1 MKSQLLISALIA
13 SASVAA
19 MPLARAGELTVTISD
34 IRNAKGSIMVSVVST
49 DAAWNNQEKPV
60 AARKIAAADKEVVLK
75 FDLPAG
81 DYAVQV
87 MHDENENGKLD
98 TNFMGMPIEGYGFS
112 NNPQVMRRAHFDE
125 AKFALGATAA
135 SIIVRLR

>member
-1 MKSQLLISALIA
+1 MKTQLLISALIA
-13 SASVAA
+13 AGFATRAPVAH
-19 MPLARAGELTVTISD
+19 AGELTVTISD
-34 IRNAKGSIMVSVVST
+34 IRSAKGTLMVSVVNS

-60 AARKIAAADKEVVLK
+60 AAQKIAAGGKEVVLQ
-75 FDLPAG
+75 FNLPAG

-125 AKFALGATAA
+125 ARFAIAEVAK

>member
-34 IRNAKGSIMVSVVST
+34 IRSAKGSIMLSVVNS
-49 DAAWNNQEKPV
+49 DAAWNSQEKPV
-60 AARKIAAADKEVVLK
+60 AAQKIAASGQEVVLK

-125 AKFALGATAA
+125 AKFALGAAAA
-135 SIIVRLR
+135 SIVVRLR

>member
-13 SASVAA
+13 SASITAV
-19 MPLARAGELTVTISD
+19 PLARGAELTVTISD
-34 IRNAKGSIMVSVVST
+34 IRNAKGSIMLSVVNS

-60 AARKIAAADKEVVLK
+60 AAQKIAASGKEVVLK

-87 MHDENENGKLD
+87 LHDENENGKLD
-98 TNFMGMPIEGYGFS
+98 TNFMGMPTEGYGFS

-125 AKFALGATAA
+125 AKFSLGATSA
-135 SIIVRLR
+135 SITVRLR

>member
-60 AARKIAAADKEVVLK
+60 AARKIAAADQEVVLK

>member
-60 AARKIAAADKEVVLK
+60 AARKIAAAEKEVVLK

-87 MHDENENGKLD
+87 MHDENENGQLD

-135 SIIVRLR
+135 AIIVRLR